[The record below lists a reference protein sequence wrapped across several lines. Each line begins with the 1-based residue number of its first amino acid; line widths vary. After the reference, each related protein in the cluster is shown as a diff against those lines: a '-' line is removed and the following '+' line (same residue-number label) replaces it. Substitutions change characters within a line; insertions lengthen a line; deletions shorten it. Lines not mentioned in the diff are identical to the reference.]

1 MLMMTERL
9 QVLIGREQRERL
21 EREAA
26 RRGTSIATL
35 VREALDQ
42 AFPPMAMRR
51 RAAADRLLEA
61 EPMEVPAVPELLRE
75 LDELRTRRA

>member
-1 MLMMTERL
+1 MLTERL
-9 QVLIGREQRERL
+9 QVLIGREQRQRL

-42 AFPPMAMRR
+42 AFPPTAMRR
-51 RAAADRLLEA
+51 RVAADRLLEA
-61 EPMEVPAVPELLRE
+61 EPMEVPVVPELLRE

>member
-1 MLMMTERL
+1 MLMLMERL

-42 AFPPMAMRR
+42 AFPPTVMRR
-51 RAAADRLLEA
+51 RTAAERLLAA
-61 EPMEVPAVPELLRE
+61 EPMPVPPVPDLLGE